1 MRAVLSRAMLALAAF
16 SLLAIPVALAQRG
29 QWIAYEN
36 DSYGYSVLYPADVF
50 REVEPGQPAPEN
62 SPEDSAEPAEDD
74 DEEPGYRP
82 DDQPRNE
89 ARRDDDSDANGQ
101 PAGNGATFVSRDG
114 RARLVV
120 FGTANT
126 EGFTPT
132 EYRSVILREFEGY
145 DEITYG
151 PRGQTWFVL
160 SGFRGDD
167 IYYQKVM
174 FSCGGRIINALSVT
188 FPRDEKPFY
197 EPIIERLEDNFRP
210 ARGGACSRIATG

>member
-1 MRAVLSRAMLALAAF
+1 MLASVAF
-16 SLLAIPVALAQRG
+16 LLLAMQSALAQRSD
-29 QWIAYEN
+29 WIAYEN
-36 DSYGYSVLYPADVF
+36 ESYGYSVLYPADVF
-50 REVEPGQPAPEN
+50 REVEQGQRQGVPQN
-62 SPEDSAEPAEDD
+62 SPEDSAEPAEEDD
-74 DEEPGYRP
+74 EPGYRP
-82 DDQPRNE
+82 DDQPRDA
-89 ARRDDDSDANGQ
+89 ARGDDASDADGQ
-101 PAGNGATFVSRDG
+101 PAGDGATFVSRDG

-210 ARGGACSRIATG
+210 ARGGACSRLATG